1 MLSVKTPQEQM
12 KELKTNGRVQ
22 AEVYERFQKL
32 RSTELKNYKN
42 NDMPLEQLQ
51 EEVTTVNEFLFIFTC
66 LHNFK
71 NNELIEKMTELNR
84 WEYLADMEDPDN
96 VNHIEKLK
104 LEIKA
109 INLSLD
115 DTDAD
120 LDGLGKYFEM
130 LTGQK
135 LEGVSVKEINKI
147 AADR

>member
-135 LEGVSVKEINKI
+135 LEEVSVKEINKI

>member
-12 KELKTNGRVQ
+12 KELKANGRIQ
-22 AEVYERFQKL
+22 AEVYERFETL
-32 RSTELKNYKN
+32 SSTELNNYKN
-42 NDMPLEQLQ
+42 NEMPLEKLQ
-51 EEVTTVNEFLFIFTC
+51 QEVTTVNEFLFIFTC

-71 NNELIEKMTELNR
+71 NNELIEKMNELNR

-104 LEIKA
+104 LEIEA

-120 LDGLGKYFEM
+120 LDCLGKYFEM
-130 LTGQK
+130 LTGQR
-135 LEGVSVKEINKI
+135 LEEVSVKEILDK
-147 AADR
+147 

>member
-1 MLSVKTPQEQM
+1 MPAA
-12 KELKTNGRVQ
+12 NGRIQ
-22 AEVYERFQKL
+22 AEVYERFETL

-135 LEGVSVKEINKI
+135 LEEVSVKEINKI